1 MMDFISVPL
10 VTGIV
15 FAAIYGLF
23 ELFVR
28 RGERR
33 AIIEKIGDKL
43 DASAFEGKLGLPSYM
58 GNRISFSSLKA
69 GCLLTGV
76 GLGLLVGFYITT
88 GVGVENVMGVTDDG
102 WRTWYHSDVSGTIYG
117 ASVLLFGGIGLLISF
132 IIEMLMT
139 KKGDK

>member
-10 VTGIV
+10 TTGIV

-43 DASAFEGKLGLPSYM
+43 DASAFEGKLGLPGYARI
-58 GNRISFSSLKA
+58 RISFSSLKA

-76 GLGLLVGFYITT
+76 GLGLLVGFFITT
-88 GVGVENVMGVTDDG
+88 SVGAENLMGITDDG
-102 WRTWYHSDVSGTIYG
+102 WRSWYHSDVSGTIYG

-132 IIEMLMT
+132 VIEMLMT